1 MEKQADKE
9 WREVKEW
16 KKDNRVMLSIKNLV
30 FKKRLV
36 RKLTKRYVEPYVV
49 EKLVSKNVVKLKL
62 PAFIRIHLIV
72 NISKVVRYKELVK
85 EQRVEEPKPV
95 EVDRVEKWEVEKI
108 LNKKK
113 VQGVMKYLVHWKRFI
128 TENNIW
134 EKKEDLEN
142 TKKAVAEF
150 EKRLNTKV
158 RRQERQDIAEE
169 RDYRRRELPEKYTAK
184 MLYEWDNGK
193 FKEYLR
199 KLERNWQKWKLV
211 SSKEKS

>member
-1 MEKQADKE
+1 
-9 WREVKEW
+9 
-16 KKDNRVMLSIKNLV
+16 MLSIKNLV

-85 EQRVEEPKPV
+85 EQRAEEPKPV

-113 VQGVMKYLVHWKRFI
+113 VQGVMKYLIH
-128 TENNIW
+128 
-134 EKKEDLEN
+134 
-142 TKKAVAEF
+142 
-150 EKRLNTKV
+150 
-158 RRQERQDIAEE
+158 
-169 RDYRRRELPEKYTAK
+169 
-184 MLYEWDNGK
+184 
-193 FKEYLR
+193 
-199 KLERNWQKWKLV
+199 
-211 SSKEKS
+211 

>member
-1 MEKQADKE
+1 
-9 WREVKEW
+9 
-16 KKDNRVMLSIKNLV
+16 MLSIKNLV

-85 EQRVEEPKPV
+85 EQRAEEPKPV

-113 VQGVMKYLVHWKRFI
+113 VQGIMKYLV
-128 TENNIW
+128 
-134 EKKEDLEN
+134 
-142 TKKAVAEF
+142 
-150 EKRLNTKV
+150 
-158 RRQERQDIAEE
+158 
-169 RDYRRRELPEKYTAK
+169 Y
-184 MLYEWDNGK
+184 
-193 FKEYLR
+193 
-199 KLERNWQKWKLV
+199 
-211 SSKEKS
+211 